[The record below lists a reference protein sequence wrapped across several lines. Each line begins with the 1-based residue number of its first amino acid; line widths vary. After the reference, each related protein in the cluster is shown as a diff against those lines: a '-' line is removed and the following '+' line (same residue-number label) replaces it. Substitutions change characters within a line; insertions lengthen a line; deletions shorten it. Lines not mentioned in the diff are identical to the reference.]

1 MRVVL
6 LGPPGAGKGTQAAS
20 MRERY
25 RMPHISTGD
34 MLRAAIAAGTPL
46 GRTARALVDAGQLVP
61 DDMMAGLVRERLK
74 MPDASG
80 GFILD
85 GYPRNVEQA
94 ETLDE
99 VLASMGQS
107 LDHVLLLDLDDAEI
121 VRRLSGR
128 RSCSTCGAP
137 YHVTS
142 AAPRVE
148 GQCDRCAAPGGV
160 LVQRP
165 DDREEV
171 VAERL
176 RVYRERTAPVA
187 DHYRRRH
194 LLREVDASGPV
205 GEVDRRIVAA
215 LAGPAG
221 AGKSAPLGG
230 RRAGGDR
237 A

>member
-1 MRVVL
+1 
-6 LGPPGAGKGTQAAS
+6 

-25 RMPHISTGD
+25 RVPHISTGD

-46 GRTARALVDAGQLVP
+46 GRTAKGLVDSGQLVP
-61 DDMMAGLVRERLK
+61 DDLMAGLVRERLQQ
-74 MPDASG
+74 PDASG
-80 GFILD
+80 GFVLD
-85 GYPRNVEQA
+85 GYPRTVEHA
-94 ETLDE
+94 ETLDQ
-99 VLASMGQS
+99 VLASLGTE

-137 YHVTS
+137 YHVT
-142 AAPRVE
+142 AAPPRVE
-148 GQCDRCAAPGGV
+148 GRCDRCAGAGGT
-160 LVQRP
+160 LTQRP

-176 RVYRERTAPVA
+176 RVYRERTAPLA
-187 DHYRRRH
+187 DHYRRRG
-194 LLREVDASGPV
+194 LLRAVDASGPM
-205 GEVDRRIVAA
+205 GEVERRILTT

-221 AGKSAPLGG
+221 AGRNGS
-230 RRAGGDR
+230 RRAGGER